1 MEDTNNTVGQNDAH
15 NTTASTTTTAN
26 VSDRTTAPSAT
37 EQEPSRTM
45 NMDTTPV
52 LANGTADGPLG
63 TPHLDDGREGQ
74 GPTTA
79 EMSLKGRLS
88 RRKNDNQTQ
97 DVATGTSSI
106 VPPLTDKAS
115 RSEN

>member
-1 MEDTNNTVGQNDAH
+1 M
-15 NTTASTTTTAN
+15 
-26 VSDRTTAPSAT
+26 
-37 EQEPSRTM
+37 TM
-45 NMDTTPV
+45 NMDTRPV
-52 LANGTADGPLG
+52 LADGTADGPLG

-79 EMSLKGRLS
+79 EMSLKGRPS

-106 VPPLTDKAS
+106 VPPPPCLRQQAGVKKRTRKWMILALHPS
-115 RSEN
+115 PEKIHKRKYVTALNGRRN